1 MEKRLNILVLEDSED
16 DFNLI
21 NYTLRKEGLVFISQC
36 VDAKEQFKS
45 ALHEF
50 RPDVILSDHGL
61 PQFNSMEALKL
72 CREAGLK
79 IPFILVTGTVSEEF
93 AVTSLKH
100 GADDYI
106 LKSNLAR
113 LPSAIMNAVKQRH
126 LEKKKKKAETSLRKQ
141 NTELTKINKE
151 LDSFVYSVS
160 HNLRAPLMSVLGLV
174 NLVQIEDQK
183 AMSSGSKEQLFDM
196 MRSSIHKLDET
207 LKEILDYSKNARS
220 DLHITPVDIRKVID
234 DCFENM
240 KYIPGA
246 SEVHKVIDIHEAAPL
261 NSDHYRLMVIFNNLI
276 SNSIKYKDPQKK
288 ESAITIEGM
297 ITSETMVIYFKDNGI
312 GVSKDTVERIFEM
325 FFRATDLSEGSG
337 LGLYIVKETVDKL
350 EGTISVDSELG
361 IGTTFKIIIPN
372 LTPEDT
378 AG

>member
-21 NYTLRKEGLVFISQC
+21 NYTLRKEGLVFTSQC
-36 VDAKEQFKS
+36 VDAKEQFKN
-45 ALHEF
+45 ALDEF
-50 RPDVILSDHGL
+50 KPDVILSDHGL

-113 LPSAIMNAVKQRH
+113 LPSAIMNAVKQRQ
-126 LEKKKKKAETSLRKQ
+126 LEKKKHKAETSLRKQ
-141 NTELTKINKE
+141 NNELTKINKE

-183 AMSSGSKEQLFDM
+183 ATSSGGKEQLFDM
-196 MRSSIHKLDET
+196 MRSSIYKLDET
-207 LKEILDYSKNARS
+207 LKEILDYSKNSRS
-220 DLHITPVDIRKVID
+220 DLHITPVNIRQVID

-246 SEVHKVIDIHEAAPL
+246 SEVRKVVDIHEAAPL

-276 SNSIKYKDPQKK
+276 SNSIKYKDPQKT
-288 ESAITIEGM
+288 EPAITIEGM

-312 GVSKDTVERIFEM
+312 GVSKDMVERIFEM
-325 FFRATDLSEGSG
+325 FYRATDLSEGSG

-372 LTPEDT
+372 LKLENT